1 MFVAWTFRMTRIAVL
16 VLAALFAASPA
27 FGSAFHNDNTGL
39 YNAVNES
46 GWAVAFEQQGDA
58 ITATIYTYDSNGA
71 PIWYSATLLLGV
83 NPYPWS
89 DLWTGD
95 LYATAGPWFGAPFDA
110 SKIAYR
116 KVGTLTYTN
125 DGTLNFIQ
133 GQVADGGTVR
143 FTIDGVEVTKQIVRW
158 TFRLDDYTGTYR
170 ALYKTISDCGSPPVA
185 STSYTDATIKVT
197 QAGNSLTIVTSQSD
211 GNSCTYS
218 GDYTQSGQLG
228 YSVGRFVCT
237 NGLSGGGSP
246 PSRIPFY
253 YDMNV
258 TPSDF
263 SAGFSGGRSDN
274 CSISGNVVGIR
285 QTPGE

>member
-1 MFVAWTFRMTRIAVL
+1 MTRLDAL
-16 VLAALFAASPA
+16 AFAALATTSPA

-71 PIWYSATLLLGV
+71 PTWYSATLSLGV
-83 NPYPWS
+83 NAYPWS
-89 DLWTGD
+89 DLWSGD
-95 LYATAGPWFGAPFDA
+95 LYATTGPWFGAPFDT
-110 SKIAYR
+110 SETGYR
-116 KVGTLTYTN
+116 KVGTLSFIK
-125 DGTLNFIQ
+125 DGRLNFIQ
-133 GQVADGGTVR
+133 GQVADGGTVT
-143 FTIDGVEVTKQIVRW
+143 FTIDGVAVTKQIYRW

-170 ALYKTISDCGSPPVA
+170 GLYKTVSDCGSPPVA
-185 STSYTDATIKVT
+185 STTYTDATIKVI
-197 QAGNSLTIVTSQSD
+197 QAGNSLSIVTSRSD

-237 NGLSGGGSP
+237 NGLSGGGTP
-246 PSRIPFY
+246 PSRVPFY

-263 SAGFSGGRSDN
+263 RASFSGGDSN
-274 CSISGNVVGIR
+274 GCSIGGNVVGIR
-285 QTPGE
+285 QTPDAQPQ

>member
-16 VLAALFAASPA
+16 VVAALFATSPA

-39 YNAVNES
+39 YNAVDES
-46 GWAVAFEQQGDA
+46 GWAVALEQQGDA

-71 PIWYSATLLLGV
+71 PVWYSATLLLGF

-95 LYATAGPWFGAPFDA
+95 LYATTGPWFGAPFDA
-110 SKIAYR
+110 SKIGYR
-116 KVGTLTYTN
+116 KVGTMNYVPQFT
-125 DGTLNFIQ
+125 
-133 GQVADGGTVR
+133 VGGTVT
-143 FTIDGVEVTKQIVRW
+143 FTIDGVKVTEDIVRW

-170 ALYKTISDCGSPPVA
+170 GLYKTISDCGSPPVA
-185 STSYTDATIKVT
+185 STSYTDATIMVT
-197 QAGNSLTIVTSQSD
+197 QAGNSLTIVTNQSD

-228 YSVGRFVCT
+228 SSVGRFVCT
-237 NGLSGGGSP
+237 NGLSGGNFP
-246 PSRIPFY
+246 PSRVPPFY
-253 YDMNV
+253 YDMHV

-263 SAGFSGGRSDN
+263 RASFSGSDSN
-274 CSISGNVVGIR
+274 GCSIGGNVVGIR